1 MPATLTP
8 VRPAVL
14 PMDEIPLIARRDT
27 TLPTLGYVVWG
38 SLAGARI
45 THTDLYD
52 RLADAGL
59 ADHLPKPVSYTV
71 SVRRALMALL
81 GAHNAVTTLPD
92 EETLD
97 QDASQVKLFLRSVT
111 EPGTG
116 CTVFVLVQENV
127 NLSALGIKHQTAL
140 RLMLH
145 RKQGWVAVT
154 TARAGSIPPLPADSV
169 LPGEIV
175 ALDDE
180 ARPFVQALTPIW
192 RRYIDLH
199 FPSDLSEMLRSI
211 LCGLRKPGQPARDAI
226 EEGMNAVAVKDGGD
240 VYLVAANQREPLTRA
255 MRFVNGLP
263 HTGYRQPHLVVMGF
277 VDEEYT
283 KRGMATATHN
293 GLLAEIGELRK
304 DLATLGKSDKHRTTT
319 LPARLEAYRQLRD
332 KIELYAGL
340 LGMQQGELQHEM
352 EQLKAEAIALLSP
365 TPAPDK
371 EEPPYGQPLLT
382 SYGRLPIAGP

>member
-1 MPATLTP
+1 MPATLTVARP
-8 VRPAVL
+8 VAL
-14 PMDEIPLIARRDT
+14 ATGAIPLIARRDT
-27 TLPTLGYVVWG
+27 ALATLGYIVWG

-45 THTDLYD
+45 AHADLSD
-52 RLADAGL
+52 KLADAGL

-71 SVRRALMALL
+71 SLRRAIMALL
-81 GAHNAVTTLPD
+81 REHNAVTTLPD

-97 QDASQVKLFLRSVT
+97 QDASQIKLFLRSVT

-140 RLMLH
+140 RLLLN

-154 TARAGSIPPLPADSV
+154 TASAGSIPPLPADSV

-180 ARPFVQALTPIW
+180 ARPFVQALAPIW
-192 RRYIDLH
+192 KRYIDLH

-211 LCGLRKPGQPARDAI
+211 LCGLRKPGQPAQNAI
-226 EEGMNAVAVKDGGD
+226 EAGMNAVAVQEGGGS
-240 VYLVAANQREPLTRA
+240 YLVAANQRPQLEKLIS
-255 MRFVNGLP
+255 FVESIP
-263 HTGYRQPHLVVMGF
+263 RSSERRPFLVVMGF

-293 GLLAEIGELRK
+293 GLLAEIDELRK
-304 DLATLGKSDKHRTTT
+304 DLMMLGKSDKHRAAT
-319 LPARLEAYRQLRD
+319 LPTRLEAYRQLRE

-340 LGMQQGELQHEM
+340 LGMQQGELQDEM
-352 EQLKAEAIALLSP
+352 EQLKSEAIALLS
-365 TPAPDK
+365 TNPAPEK
-371 EEPPYGQPLLT
+371 EGPAYGQPFLT
-382 SYGRLPIAGP
+382 TYGRLPLAGP